1 MKRNRAIMVVGL
13 PFSGKEEWV
22 ASHSTEFEVISN
34 KKNTADDLKKICDKG
49 VDFIL
54 NAESC
59 ISKNF
64 REMYINSIK
73 SNWPNYDIEIVSFLN
88 IPIDFCIEYVN
99 RIPEDIYKTLL
110 DHWGYKILKKEDVIQ
125 KLKWLNSMA
134 DNDFEIKNII
144 EFK

>member
-1 MKRNRAIMVVGL
+1 MIMVVGL

-22 ASHSTEFEVISN
+22 ASHSTEVEVLSN
-34 KKNTADDLKKICDKG
+34 KNNTAEDLKKICDRG

-64 REMYINSIK
+64 REMYLHSIQ

-88 IPIDFCIEYVN
+88 VPIDFCIEYVN
-99 RIPEDIYKTLL
+99 RIPEGIYKTLL
-110 DHWGYKILKKEDVIQ
+110 DYWGYKIFKKEDVIQ

-134 DNDFEIKNII
+134 DDDFENTGITDII